1 MPCPLLRTSEQEIE
15 DRIIEV
21 LSTSEGNILEDE
33 TAINVISSSKQ
44 LSNDIAQK
52 QQIADKTERTIDETR
67 LGYKPVARHV
77 SVLFFCISDL
87 AAIEPMYQV
96 SC

>member
-1 MPCPLLRTSEQEIE
+1 MCTQPWARHLNLPPHPTTALYPQ
-15 DRIIEV
+15 
-21 LSTSEGNILEDE
+21 DE
-33 TAINVISSSKQ
+33 TAINVISSSKL

-96 SC
+96 GAV